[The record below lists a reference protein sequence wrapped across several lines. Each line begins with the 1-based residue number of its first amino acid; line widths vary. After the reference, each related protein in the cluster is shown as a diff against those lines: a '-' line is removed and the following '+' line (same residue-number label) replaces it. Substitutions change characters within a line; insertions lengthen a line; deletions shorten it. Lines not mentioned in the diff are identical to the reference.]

1 MSVISKPALH
11 AVFVGINKYENL
23 SVQRWLASCHNDA
36 NRLRETIEEVYKDD
50 FSSLNVKMIR
60 EDIPEAMP
68 TKETII
74 KAFREDLGK
83 ANPGDTAL
91 FFFAGHGVRERTAV
105 KSFADAELD
114 GNIGGLALHDFA
126 SREKKSPGDTVLADK
141 EIRFLL
147 KELAD
152 KGTEEQP
159 IHIVVIFD
167 CCHSGETSRSLGND
181 SETVRSRQLE
191 RAPVGERSL
200 DEFFFASDP
209 ALKSKLEAGGS
220 LEEIMPQGDHLM
232 LAACREVDLAWEGG
246 GGNGVFTQ
254 ALMDILKKNNGDMTY
269 QELHNRILGRMRFVK
284 IGSEF
289 NDLRQT
295 PQLYLKTDELSNRYR
310 NFLTNAPKEVPSYG
324 AVELTEVSVINDA
337 GAREMLK
344 EYRLDLGAFH
354 GIPVHPATPVQVSI
368 YPANDETKVRTA
380 QIKHVFPTHSILDL
394 FGFVP
399 DSNVSWRGKVNTLAL
414 PAIRVSI
421 LGDQEGVDLASKAIG
436 DALAGMAQPVVELVE
451 ETEDSD
457 YTLRASN
464 GRLQIFDSQELARV
478 SYSIYKTPDEKIDQ
492 DAPLQQLE
500 FLKQIARWHHYRDLD
515 HKGEFFPEDPRF
527 KHPRYPVEFKAY
539 SYDPQSQTERV
550 IPLTGNTL
558 NIELTP
564 ENPTQFVRFE
574 LTNRSPNELFVSL
587 VWMTHSFGFL
597 TKGDFRLMHSAQLGL
612 GKMVEPSQ
620 GIGEGHVQSS
630 RLGQPMPNG
639 KTYMNLRTG
648 AYIHTDN
655 WPGMQDYLKLIVS
668 EAPFEVEALDLQALP
683 APDQAVT
690 SSRFMPVDVGPQKPL
705 PKWEVSTYPFYIT
718 NPQHRV

>member
-1 MSVISKPALH
+1 MSKPALH
-11 AVFVGINKYENL
+11 AVFVGINKYMYL
-23 SVQRWLASCHNDA
+23 QPQKWLASCHNDA
-36 NRLRETIEEVYKDD
+36 NRLRETIEEIYQDE
-50 FSSLNVKMIR
+50 FSSLHIKMIR

-83 ANPGDTAL
+83 AKPGDTAL
-91 FFFAGHGVRERTAV
+91 FFFAGHGVRERTPV
-105 KSFADAELD
+105 KCFAEAELD
-114 GNIGGLALHDFA
+114 GNIGGLAMHDFA
-126 SREKKSPGDTVLADK
+126 TRDKTNPGGTVLADK
-141 EIRFLL
+141 ELRFLL

-152 KGTEEQP
+152 QGTDEAP

-167 CCHSGETSRSLGND
+167 CCHSGESSRALGSD
-181 SETVRSRQLE
+181 TDLIKARQLE

-209 ALKSKLEAGGS
+209 TLKSKLAAGGS
-220 LEEIMPQGDHLM
+220 LEEIMPQGDHIM
-232 LAACREVDLAWEGG
+232 LAACREVELAWEGR

-254 ALMDILKKNNGDMTY
+254 ALMDILKKNKGDMTY
-269 QELHNRILGRMRFVK
+269 QELHNRILGRMRFVR

-295 PQLYLKTDELSNRYR
+295 PQLYLKTDKLSNRYR
-310 NFLTNAPKEVPSYG
+310 TFLTNAPKEVPSYG
-324 AVELTEVSVINDA
+324 TVELTEVSVISDA
-337 GAREMLK
+337 GTREVLK

-354 GIPVHPATPVQVSI
+354 GIPVNPVTATQVSM
-368 YPANDETKVRTA
+368 YPAKDETQARTV

-394 FGFVP
+394 CGFVP
-399 DSNVSWRGKVNTLAL
+399 EDDVSWRGKVNTLAL
-414 PAIRVSI
+414 PAIRISI

-436 DALAGMAQPVVELVE
+436 DALATMAQPVVELVE
-451 ETEDSD
+451 ETDDPD

-464 GRLQIFDSQELARV
+464 GRLQIFDSQDLARL
-478 SYSIYKTPDEKIDQ
+478 SYSVYKTPDGKIKQ
-492 DAPLQQLE
+492 DAPLQQLL
-500 FLKQIARWHHYRDLD
+500 FLKQIARWHHYRDLN
-515 HKGEFFPEDPRF
+515 HKGAFLPEDPRF

-539 SYDPQSQTERV
+539 RYDSQSQTERV

-574 LTNRSPNELFVSL
+574 LTNRSPEELFVSL
-587 VWMTHSFGFL
+587 VWMTYSFGFL
-597 TKGDFRLMHSAQLGL
+597 ISGDFRLMHSAQLGL
-612 GKMVEPSQ
+612 GKMTEPSQ

-630 RLGQPMPNG
+630 RLGQSMPNG
-639 KTYMNLRTG
+639 KTYMKLRTG

-655 WPGMQDYLKLIVS
+655 WPGIQDYLKLIVS
-668 EAPFEVEALDLQALP
+668 EAPFEVEALDLKALP
-683 APDQAVT
+683 GPDQEIT
-690 SSRFMPVDVGPQKPL
+690 HTRFMPVDIEPKTPL

-718 NPQHRV
+718 NPQYQP